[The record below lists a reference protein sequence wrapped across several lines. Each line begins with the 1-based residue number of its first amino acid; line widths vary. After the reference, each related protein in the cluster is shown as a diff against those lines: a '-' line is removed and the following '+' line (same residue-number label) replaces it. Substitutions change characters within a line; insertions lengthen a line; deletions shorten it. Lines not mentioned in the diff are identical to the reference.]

1 MLTRSRLCC
10 LCASPCWVI
19 GWACCHCDCCCCGSP
34 LDFAWPLLSLLLLPS
49 TAVVTASPES
59 DRLADLAA
67 EFDAV
72 SAPDAELLEVES
84 ADAAFH
90 HGRAFRPE
98 ITDTTTV
105 KTMAVPAVRPAA
117 PRRQRAQRKYRGK
130 RKWDIVLDPTTI
142 SAIDLPLI
150 QELHHRVDYLIEPQA
165 ATLNIAQGAL
175 ESSIK
180 QIVDATNHH
189 LAVYDFA
196 EKHKGELL
204 VPQYIQGQ
212 SDWMRAEDASV
223 RVRAFRLDAARL
235 TCALC
240 VLSLFPPS
248 CR

>member
-1 MLTRSRLCC
+1 M
-10 LCASPCWVI
+10 
-19 GWACCHCDCCCCGSP
+19 
-34 LDFAWPLLSLLLLPS
+34 
-49 TAVVTASPES
+49 VVASPES

-72 SAPDAELLEVES
+72 SAPDSELLEVGSEDS
-84 ADAAFH
+84 AFH
-90 HGRAFRPE
+90 YGRAFRPE
-98 ITDTTTV
+98 ITETTTV

-117 PRRQRAQRKYRGK
+117 PPRRRAQRKNRGM

-175 ESSIK
+175 ESSAK
-180 QIVDATNHH
+180 QIIDATNHH

-204 VPQYIQGQ
+204 VPQYIQDEQ
-212 SDWMRAEDASV
+212 KIVQLE
-223 RVRAFRLDAARL
+223 
-235 TCALC
+235 
-240 VLSLFPPS
+240 
-248 CR
+248 